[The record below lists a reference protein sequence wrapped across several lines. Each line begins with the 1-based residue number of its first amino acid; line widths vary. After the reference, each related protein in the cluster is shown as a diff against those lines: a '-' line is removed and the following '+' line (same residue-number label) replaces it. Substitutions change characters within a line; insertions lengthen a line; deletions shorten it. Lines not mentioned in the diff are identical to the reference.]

1 MDMNKQQD
9 FDLIVIGGGSGGL
22 AGAFRAAAHGAKVA
36 LLEPAL
42 LGGTCVNVGCVPKK
56 AMWLAAGV
64 AQKIALGRQLGFALP
79 ESVPL
84 DWPSLIPHR
93 SRYIENIHMAYCR
106 RLQEAGILLLPYR
119 GELTGV
125 PGEVRCGDL
134 RWRGQHILIST
145 GGHAVKPDI
154 PGAELGG
161 ISDDFFALTAAP
173 PRVALIGGGY
183 IGVELAG
190 VMQALG
196 SRVDVF
202 VRQSSVL
209 TGFDAEL
216 TARLVEDMTQT
227 GIRWHF
233 GAAVSA
239 LNREADGRLA
249 LTCGGDMHGGFDQVL
264 FATGRAPNSAGIG
277 LDAAGVRCNARG
289 QIEIDAMQNTS
300 VANVYASGDVTPQ
313 PALTPYA
320 IAASR
325 RLMDRIFGGEA
336 DARLRFEQVPTMVF
350 SHPPIA
356 KLGLTEAEARERHGD
371 DLRVMRADFRPML
384 NALAESPTRSLFKLI
399 CTGSD
404 DRVVGL
410 HLIGEGSDEILQGFA
425 VAMQMGMRLSD
436 LRDTLAIHPTSA
448 EEVVLI

>member
-1 MDMNKQQD
+1 MDSQND
-9 FDLIVIGGGSGGL
+9 FDLIVLGGGSGGL
-22 AGAFRAAAHGAKVA
+22 AGAFRAATHGAKVA
-36 LLEPAL
+36 LMEPAL

-56 AMWLAAGV
+56 AMWLAAEV
-64 AQKIALGRQLGFALP
+64 AQKIVQARQLGFDLP
-79 ESVPL
+79 PHAPL
-84 DWPSLIPHR
+84 DWPSLILHR
-93 SRYIENIHMAYCR
+93 SRYIENIHIAYR
-106 RLQEAGILLLPYR
+106 KRLEEAGILLLPYH
-119 GELTGV
+119 GQLTAV
-125 PGEVRCGDL
+125 PGEVACGDL
-134 RWRGQHILIST
+134 RWRGQHILIAT
-145 GGHAVKPDI
+145 GGHAIKPDI

-173 PRVALIGGGY
+173 SRVALIGGGY
-183 IGVELAG
+183 ISVELAG
-190 VMQALG
+190 VLQALG
-196 SRVDVF
+196 SSAEVF
-202 VRQSSVL
+202 VRQTEVL
-209 TGFDAEL
+209 RSFDHEVA
-216 TARLVEDMTQT
+216 ARLVEDMTQA

-233 GAAVSA
+233 DVNVAA
-239 LNREADGRLA
+239 LHREADGRLA
-249 LTCGGDMHGGFDQVL
+249 LDCSGAMHSGFDRVL

-277 LDAAGVRCNARG
+277 LQAAGVRCNASG

-300 VANVYASGDVTPQ
+300 VAHVYATGDVTPQ

-325 RLMDRIFGGEA
+325 RLMDRLFGGQAEA
-336 DARLRFEQVPTMVF
+336 RIRFEQVPTVVF

-356 KLGLTEAEARERHGD
+356 KLGLTEAEARAQYGD
-371 DLRVMRADFRPML
+371 DLRVLRADFRPML
-384 NALAESPTRSLFKLI
+384 NALAECSTRSLFKLI
-399 CTGSD
+399 CAGPD